1 MTVRVLQP
9 EETRNRGIID
19 HGSVRLLHRIGSDTK
34 SVREFDSGRI
44 RNHRVITI
52 VSFPTRHRGH
62 AITKAALIQS
72 IGIL

>member
-9 EETRNRGIID
+9 EETRNRGVID
-19 HGSVRLLHRIGSDTK
+19 NGSVRLLHRIGTDTER
-34 SVREFDSGRI
+34 VREFDSGRI
-44 RNHRVITI
+44 RNYRVITI